1 MLGRRHLFVLVRPPG
16 LGDNCWNAADVDL
29 SPSKTRLVSGL

>member
-16 LGDNCWNAADVDL
+16 RGANGWDAADVDL
-29 SPSKTRLVSGL
+29 SPSKTRLVSSL